1 MNDTLHWCDDKDT
14 LIDYLYG
21 ELEAEAKRVFE
32 GHLRTCRAC
41 AHDVDELRGAR
52 TELAAWQLPEAAL
65 GFTAEAVRAAVP
77 PPAFP
82 LTATVLQPPR
92 WAFAQVPVWARAA
105 AAVLVVGAGLG
116 LANVRVQYGAAGLQ
130 VSTGWMAPALATATA
145 PAAAASNTG
154 WRPDLAALE
163 ADLRREMQTLRAS
176 NTAAATAPAAAVT
189 PVVARAGGEEQ
200 AILRRVQSLIQ
211 ESERRQQQD
220 LALRLRQLGS
230 DVEMQRRADLVRLE
244 QGFDR
249 FQGRSGAAIAQQQ
262 RVLDLLVRASTTKVP

>member
-21 ELEAEAKRVFE
+21 ELDAEAKRVFE
-32 GHLRTCRAC
+32 GHLRTCLAC
-41 AHDVDELRGAR
+41 AHDVEELRAVR
-52 TELAAWQLPEAAL
+52 TELAGWQPPEAAL
-65 GFTAEAVRAAVP
+65 GFTAEAVRAAAPQP
-77 PPAFP
+77 PTAAQ
-82 LTATVLQPPR
+82 TATVLQPPQ

-105 AAVLVVGAGLG
+105 AAVLVIGAGLG
-116 LANVRVQYGAAGLQ
+116 LANLQVQYGPAGLQ
-130 VSTGWMAPALATATA
+130 VSTGWMT
-145 PAAAASNTG
+145 PAAAPARGAAAANASAAG
-154 WRPDLAALE
+154 WRPELAALE
-163 ADLRREMQTLRAS
+163 ADLRREMQTLRTS
-176 NTAAATAPAAAVT
+176 TSTTAPEPAVAS
-189 PVVARAGGEEQ
+189 VAARAGGDEQ

-220 LALRLRQLGS
+220 LALRLRQFGS